1 MKEKYFKIKKE
12 HAARAGLDSTLR
24 TEADEDHLL
33 LSEKDIK
40 MISLTVEEKIAAI
53 GGSEY
58 TEEEQKRKKQF
69 KNKKNGSK

>member
-1 MKEKYFKIKKE
+1 MKERYFKVKKE

-24 TEADEDHLL
+24 SEDGEDYLL

-40 MISLTVEEKIAAI
+40 MISLTTEEKIAAM

-58 TEEEQKRKKQF
+58 VEEKPKPKKR
-69 KNKKNGSK
+69 KNGSK